1 MSEFPPPSWSVRF
14 LQDMENREC
23 GLQDENSLTM
33 EAFAAIWPAGGQEG
47 IFRFVIGGPQMLKLS
62 FPISKIL
69 GGPPYK
75 DTVAEVEMKPGEQ
88 IKMSKN
94 STCSIW
100 WDLEDLDSSHDAV
113 VTDGKG
119 RDMGDE
125 FLAAIRHNKE
135 LLAQQTDRPGLCIR
149 WILGTREGSKDVRL
163 FAQVQVL
170 YLTPVSFI
178 LRR

>member
-1 MSEFPPPSWSVRF
+1 
-14 LQDMENREC
+14 
-23 GLQDENSLTM
+23 
-33 EAFAAIWPAGGQEG
+33 
-47 IFRFVIGGPQMLKLS
+47 
-62 FPISKIL
+62 
-69 GGPPYK
+69 
-75 DTVAEVEMKPGEQ
+75 MKPGEQ

-94 STCSIW
+94 SACSIW
-100 WDLEDLDSSHDAV
+100 WDLEDLVSSQDAV

-125 FLAAIRHNKE
+125 FLAAIGHNKE